1 MFRFEHSDYLYYLI
15 AIPLLIAVYLLY
27 RIWVKKDFNRIGT
40 ATVVRRLIDGWSTHR
55 QSIKFILLLISL
67 AFIIIAWSNPQWGN
81 KKEKVK
87 AKSADIF
94 IAIDISQSMLAQD
107 ISPSRLERVKKFG
120 QKLIVSLR
128 GERLGVILFAGQA
141 YLQMP
146 LTTDYSAA
154 QLFVSS
160 ANTALAGTQGTAI
173 AEAIDLAERSF
184 EPDNQHHKALIMI
197 SDGENH
203 DEEAI
208 ERAKRANEN
217 GLKIFT
223 LGAGTVEGSFIPI
236 MVRGRET
243 YKKDKDEVLVRSRMN
258 EDLLREI
265 ARAGDGAY
273 FSIEKDEE
281 AIKALKEQIARI
293 EKKEVEQ
300 RSYTEYASYFQYFLA
315 LGIFFMILEF
325 LISNKSSNWL
335 KKQDIFEV

>member
-1 MFRFEHSDYLYYLI
+1 MFRFEHSEYLYYLA
-15 AIPLLIAVYLLY
+15 AIPVLIGIYMLY
-27 RIWVKKDFNRIGT
+27 KIWVRKDFNNLGNNS
-40 ATVVRRLIDGWSTHR
+40 VVKRLIDGWSVHR
-55 QSIKFILLLISL
+55 QWIKFILLLISIS
-67 AFIIIAWSNPQWGN
+67 FIIVAWSNPQWGN

-107 ISPSRLERVKKFG
+107 ISPSRLEKVKKFG
-120 QKLIVSLR
+120 QKLILSLR
-128 GERLGVILFAGQA
+128 GERIGVILFAGQA

-154 QLFVSS
+154 ELFVSS
-160 ANTALAGTQGTAI
+160 ANTNLAGTQGTAI
-173 AEAIDLAERSF
+173 TEAIDLAERSF
-184 EPDNQHHKALIMI
+184 EPDNKHHKALIMI

-208 ERAKRANEN
+208 DRAKRANEN

-223 LGAGTVEGSFIPI
+223 LGAGTVEGGFIPI
-236 MVRGRET
+236 MIRGRET
-243 YKKDKDEVLVRSRMN
+243 YKKDKEEKLVRSRMN

-281 AIKALKEQIARI
+281 AIKALKDQIARI
-293 EKKEVEQ
+293 EKREVEQ

-315 LGIFFMILEF
+315 IGILFLILEF